1 MPKSCPF
8 CPFLPVYNIVIP
20 KERGK
25 AMVRTEEK
33 LEKEVFDLYLFANIM
48 YGDVLDNISKKKKAI
63 GFEEER
69 LLEHINKSVKISVES
84 YFADLKIDENLLK
97 ILMKYKEN
105 ILLI

>member
-8 CPFLPVYNIVIP
+8 CPFLQGYNIVIP
-20 KERGK
+20 KEREK

-33 LEKEVFDLYLFANIM
+33 LEKEVVDLYLFANIM
-48 YGDVLDNISKKKKAI
+48 YGDVLDSISKKKKAI

-69 LLEHINKSVKISVES
+69 FLEYINKSVKISVES
-84 YFADLKIDENLLK
+84 YFADLKLTKSFLK
-97 ILMKYKEN
+97 SLMKNKGN